1 MDYVRYLRS
10 KKTIDDRA
18 LNEKVF
24 SNFVRYINQSV
35 TIPSRETR
43 FMEVGA
49 GVGAMFIR
57 LFQQTNGFQ
66 NLSTVQYTLI
76 DIKRDVLV
84 AAYEDILSRFAKVST
99 KTTSNGND
107 DIQSSKSIKV
117 DDNNISNVHLLGNG
131 QENISYLE
139 TLQVTDSVTVHFVQA
154 DAIPF
159 LLQNQLQY
167 DVLVAAAV
175 LDIWDLQYAVET
187 LLGAIDKTSPL
198 QAFYFPINFDGV
210 TDFFPNTPEGVA
222 FDTKVENMF
231 HSAMGKRT
239 ICGKEVMACHT
250 GRRLLPL
257 LQSCDVII
265 RATGGSSWIVQ
276 PVQQKYPGDE
286 GYFLNCIMQIL
297 EKEGKR
303 FLYKSAEEDKHAFDR
318 YVKHRRNQIRVGDL
332 FYVAHN
338 IDVFGSLKSP

>member
-24 SNFVRYINQSV
+24 SDFVQRINQSS
-35 TIPSRETR
+35 TNLSRELR
-43 FMEVGA
+43 FIEVGA

-57 LFQQTNGFQ
+57 LFKRTNGFQ
-66 NLSTVQYTLI
+66 NLPTVQYILI

-84 AAYEDILSRFAKVST
+84 AAYEDILSQCVNVST
-99 KTTSNGND
+99 KITSNRND
-107 DIQSSKSIKV
+107 DVQSLKSIKPD
-117 DDNNISNVHLLGNG
+117 DDNTSNIHLRSNG
-131 QENISYLE
+131 QQNDSYIK
-139 TLQVTDSVTVHFVQA
+139 TLQVTNSITVNFVQA

-159 LLQNQLQY
+159 LIQNQLQY

-175 LDIWDLQYAVET
+175 LDIWDLQYAIET
-187 LLGAIDKTSPL
+187 LLGAINKNSPI

-210 TDFFPNTPEGVA
+210 TDFFPNTSEGA
-222 FDTKVENMF
+222 AYDSKVENMF

-239 ICGKEVMACHT
+239 ICGKEIMACHT

-257 LQSCDVII
+257 LQSCDVNI
-265 RATGGSSWIVQ
+265 RSIGGSSWIVL
-276 PVQQKYPGDE
+276 PEKQKYPGDE
-286 GYFLNCIMQIL
+286 GYFLNCILQIL
-297 EKEGKR
+297 ETEGKS
-303 FLYKSAEEDKHAFDR
+303 FLCKSSEEDKQAFER
-318 YVKHRRNQIRVGDL
+318 YMKHRRNQIVKGEL

-338 IDVFGSLKSP
+338 IDVFGCLTNS